1 MKYLKNYFQ
10 MTNDSKLIK
19 EFNKRDVQRMRNIV
33 SKKTNDKT
41 TTQVGYNHT
50 ITERKEGEIWEENGK
65 QWIFQNGIKQT
76 LTKFDELKQL
86 IILPLVCPKCD
97 KPMSTSTSNKK
108 LYSIHKMCLDCVI
121 QFETELKRDGKYD
134 EYQRKIKEDNVN
146 GYLKD
151 LENAFFDTFING
163 YNNSYVTEHGDI
175 EQIMGGNI
183 DKEKIIQQFRE
194 GVKEI
199 KEKMGM

>member
-1 MKYLKNYFQ
+1 

-41 TTQVGYNHT
+41 TTQVGYTHN
-50 ITERKEGEIWEENGK
+50 ITERKDGEIWEENGK

>member
-1 MKYLKNYFQ
+1 
-10 MTNDSKLIK
+10 MTNNSKLIK
-19 EFNKRDVQRMRNIV
+19 EFNERDVQRMRNII
-33 SKKTNDKT
+33 SKRFNDKT
-41 TTQVGYNHT
+41 QTQVGYTCTT
-50 ITERKEGEIWEENGK
+50 IERKEGEIWEENGK

-86 IILPLVCPKCD
+86 VILPLMCPKCN
-97 KPMSTSTSNKK
+97 KLMSNSPSNKK
-108 LYSIHKMCLDCVI
+108 LYHIHKMCLDCVI

-146 GYLKD
+146 GYLND

-163 YNNSYVTEHGDI
+163 YTNSFITEQGDI

>member
-1 MKYLKNYFQ
+1 

-33 SKKTNDKT
+33 SKKTDDKT
-41 TTQVGYNHT
+41 TTQVGYTHN
-50 ITERKEGEIWEENGK
+50 ITERKDGEIWEENGK

-163 YNNSYVTEHGDI
+163 STNSFVTEQGDI
-175 EQIMGGNI
+175 EQMMGGNI

-194 GVKEI
+194 GIREI
-199 KEKMGM
+199 KEKMNM

>member
-1 MKYLKNYFQ
+1 

-163 YNNSYVTEHGDI
+163 STNSFVTEQGDI
-175 EQIMGGNI
+175 EQMMGGNI

-194 GVKEI
+194 GIREI
-199 KEKMGM
+199 KEKMNM

>member
-1 MKYLKNYFQ
+1 MKES
-10 MTNDSKLIK
+10 TLIK
-19 EFNKRDVQRMRNIV
+19 EWGQKDVQRMRNIV
-33 SKKTNDKT
+33 SKKSNDKT
-41 TTQVGYNHT
+41 QTQVGYTHT
-50 ITERKEGEIWEENGK
+50 TIERKDGEIWEENGK
-65 QWIFQNGIKQT
+65 QWIYQNGIKQT

-134 EYQRKIKEDNVN
+134 AYQRKIKEDNVN

-163 YNNSYVTEHGDI
+163 SNNSFITEQGDI
-175 EQIMGGNI
+175 EQTMGGNI

-194 GVKEI
+194 GVREI
-199 KEKMGM
+199 KEKMNM

>member
-1 MKYLKNYFQ
+1 

-19 EFNKRDVQRMRNIV
+19 EFNERDVQRMRNIV

-41 TTQVGYNHT
+41 QTQVGYNYT
-50 ITERKEGEIWEENGK
+50 ITERKEGDIWEENGK

-134 EYQRKIKEDNVN
+134 AYQRKIKEDNVN

-163 YNNSYVTEHGDI
+163 SNNSFITEQGDI
-175 EQIMGGNI
+175 EQTMGGNI

-194 GVKEI
+194 GVREI
-199 KEKMGM
+199 KEKMNM